1 LTILAKLV
9 IIAIDILKRRINMQI
24 TATELK
30 NRLGQY
36 LDVAETAPVFVKKS
50 GRKKSVLISNAM
62 YEKFLSYEDAYWAS
76 KAKAA
81 EVEGYLGAKASVDIL
96 RGT

>member
-1 LTILAKLV
+1 
-9 IIAIDILKRRINMQI
+9 MQI

-30 NRLGQY
+30 NRLGRY
-36 LDVAETAPVFVKKS
+36 LDVAETSPVFVKKS

-62 YEKFLSYEDAYWAS
+62 YEKFIAYEDAYWAS

-81 EVEGYLGAKASVDIL
+81 EDEGYLGVQASEEFL
-96 RGT
+96 RGA

>member
-1 LTILAKLV
+1 
-9 IIAIDILKRRINMQI
+9 MQV

-36 LDVAETAPVFVKKS
+36 LDVAETNPVFVKKS

-62 YEKFLSYEDAYWAS
+62 YEKLLAYEDAYWAS
-76 KAKAA
+76 KAKIA
-81 EVEGYLGAKASVDIL
+81 EDEGYLGVKVSEALLGRA
-96 RGT
+96 